1 MAESSGDMREDAAL
15 KAIMRQWNRQ
25 RLCEIWKAA
34 EAGKVLS
41 GEEALYGKLML
52 EHPEYHNA
60 FEFADQVEGA
70 EYVVDGVNPYLH
82 LTMHAAIENQLAAK
96 DPPEVAKTLDRL
108 MGQGMSRH
116 DAIHAIAA
124 VFIELAFPVFQGRE
138 PFNTKRYIKR
148 LRRLGRE

>member
-1 MAESSGDMREDAAL
+1 
-15 KAIMRQWNRQ
+15 
-25 RLCEIWKAA
+25 
-34 EAGKVLS
+34 
-41 GEEALYGKLML
+41 ML

-60 FEFADQVEGA
+60 FEFADQVGAA

-82 LTMHAAIENQLAAK
+82 LTMHAAIEDQLAAK
-96 DPPEVAKTLDRL
+96 DPPEVAVTLDRL

-148 LRRLGRE
+148 LRRLGRP